1 MKLCGIIAEFNPLTN
16 GHNYI
21 INQVKK
27 QTGANVAIIMSGSFT
42 QRGEL
47 AILNKFTRAK
57 HAICSGADIVV
68 ELPAC
73 FTLSSAPFFA
83 LGGVKILASLGI
95 DSLAFG
101 VKIKD
106 TNKLIEVAKLKS
118 QEDKKISNTIISFM
132 KLGQNYSKALY
143 QTYKLLYPHL
153 SCDLDTIFS
162 EPNNILAIE
171 YLSAIYSNG
180 LDITPI
186 FINRKDGGYN
196 NNRICTVKIFGKKT
210 KLVNATY
217 IRSLIKS
224 AKTRKIKKL
233 IPSFVYDD
241 IKKTKYQ
248 TESETRLDALTISK
262 IRSLSNEDL
271 MTFADFN
278 TGLAHLTKQN
288 ATLLS
293 TRKEI
298 CNALSSKCYRPSRIS
313 KLLLLPSLGIK
324 KDFAK
329 TLEKPYAINVL
340 AVATNKRKMLS
351 EIIASA
357 KCDLIVSLSDLQNM
371 KPEKG
376 EFIRQNQTAS
386 NLYNICNKMP
396 QTVDKTIFVSNN

>member
-27 QTGANVAIIMSGSFT
+27 QTGANVAIIMSGNFT

-47 AILNKFTRAK
+47 AILDKFTRAK

-83 LGGVKILASLGI
+83 LGGVKILANLGI

-106 TNKLIEVAKLKS
+106 TNKLIEIAKLKS
-118 QEDKKISNTIISFM
+118 QEDKKISNTIIGFM

-153 SCDLDTIFS
+153 GSDLDSIFS

-171 YLSAIYSNG
+171 YLSAIYSNN
-180 LDITPI
+180 LDISPI
-186 FINRKDGGYN
+186 FINRQDSGYN
-196 NNRICTVKIFGKKT
+196 NNRISTVKIFGKKT

-217 IRSLIKS
+217 IRSLVNS
-224 AKTRKIKKL
+224 GKTRKVKNL
-233 IPSFVYDD
+233 VPSFVYKDL
-241 IKKTKYQ
+241 KNCSPKL
-248 TESETRLDALTISK
+248 EAETRLDALTISK
-262 IRSLSNEDL
+262 IRSLSAEDL

-278 TGLAHLTKQN
+278 TGLAHLAKSN

-298 CNALSSKCYRPSRIS
+298 CSALSSKCYRPSRIS
-313 KLLLLPSLGIK
+313 KLLLLPYLEIK
-324 KDFAK
+324 KDFVK

-340 AVATNKRKMLS
+340 AVSSNKRKMLS
-351 EIIASA
+351 ELIESS
-357 KCDLIVSLSDLQNM
+357 KCDLIVSLSDLKNM
-371 KPEKG
+371 NAEKG
-376 EFIRQNQTAS
+376 EFIRQNQAAS
-386 NLYNICNKMP
+386 NLYNICTKKP
-396 QTVDKTIFVSNN
+396 QTIDKTIFVSQT

>member
-27 QTGANVAIIMSGSFT
+27 QTGGNVAIIMSGNFS

-47 AILNKFTRAK
+47 TILDKFTRAK
-57 HAICSGADIVV
+57 HAIMSGADIVI

-106 TNKLIEVAKLKS
+106 TNKLIEIAKLKT
-118 QEDKKISNTIISFM
+118 QEDKKISNMIISFM

-153 SCDLDTIFS
+153 QNDLDAVFN

-180 LDITPI
+180 LNIEPI
-186 FINRKDGGYN
+186 FINRQDGGYN
-196 NNRICTVKIFGKKT
+196 SNRICTIKIFGKKT

-224 AKTRKIKKL
+224 NKIRKLKKL
-233 IPSFVYDD
+233 VPSFVYED
-241 IKKTKYQ
+241 IKKQPYEKDC
-248 TESETRLDALTISK
+248 ETRLDALAISK
-262 IRSLSNEDL
+262 IRSLSSDEL
-271 MTFADFN
+271 LSFADFN
-278 TGLAHLTKQN
+278 TGLAHLTKSN
-288 ATLLS
+288 ATMLS

-298 CNALSSKCYRPSRIS
+298 CTALSSKCYRPSRIS
-313 KLLLLPSLGIK
+313 KLLLLPLLSIK
-324 KDFAK
+324 KEFSK

-340 AVATNKRKMLS
+340 SVSTSKRKMLS
-351 EIIASA
+351 EIIASS
-357 KCDLIVSLSDLQNM
+357 KCELIVSLSDLKNM
-371 KPEKG
+371 NPNKG
-376 EFIRQNQTAS
+376 EFILQNQTAS
-386 NLYNICNKMP
+386 NVYNICTKKP
-396 QTVDKTIFVSNN
+396 QTIDKTVFVSNN